1 MKDQKTPYIKLGT
14 SGPNKK
20 EVIKMVD
27 KIQLLI
33 SLNELSDIMKAK
45 NEGNLIAMA
54 KALVKFDSDDYRSI
68 ENFID
73 ESIGKEESRKLK
85 DLIRGLGLTIK
96 KCAECGKIIGED
108 DIGRD
113 FGDNLY
119 FCKRCAETC

>member
-1 MKDQKTPYIKLGT
+1 
-14 SGPNKK
+14 
-20 EVIKMVD
+20 MVD

-45 NEGNLIAMA
+45 NEGNLIAIA
-54 KALVKFDSDDYRSI
+54 EALAKFDSDDYRSI

-85 DLIRGLGLTIK
+85 DIIRSFGFTIK
-96 KCAECGKIIGED
+96 KCAECGKIIEGD
-108 DIGRD
+108 DIGED

-119 FCKRCAETC
+119 FCKRCEKTC